1 MVCLVG
7 GCSGDDGAEGTST
20 TSTTEAESATTT
32 TEADETLR
40 VLVSNDDGISSD
52 GLDVLV
58 EALSALGEIELT
70 VVAPAEDRSG
80 SGDTTTPGGVQ
91 FEDGETISGEPGTA
105 VQGFPADSIGVA
117 IDELGLEP
125 HLVVSGVNEGNN
137 IGPVAPL
144 SGTIGVART
153 ALRRGIPAVAASA
166 GLEFDEDEFAVAAD
180 LVTRWITQNREDLLA
195 GSFPTDAVVSFNI
208 PDCDP
213 EDMGEVIEV
222 PLATAFPDGV
232 NPFESSCDLSNT
244 EPADDY
250 QALSTGFPTMTK
262 VPADL

>member
-7 GCSGDDGAEGTST
+7 GCSGDDGADPTST
-20 TSTTEAESATTT
+20 TTAAESTTT
-32 TEADETLR
+32 TEAEQTLR
-40 VLVSNDDGISSD
+40 VLVSNDDGIASE
-52 GLDVLV
+52 GIDVLV
-58 EALSALGEIELT
+58 EALSDLGQIEVT
-70 VVAPAEDRSG
+70 VVAPTGDRSG
-80 SGDTTTPGGVQ
+80 SGDQTTPGGAP
-91 FEDGETISGEPGTA
+91 FEDGETISGVQGTA
-105 VQGFPADSIGVA
+105 VEGFPADSIAVA
-117 IDELGLEP
+117 LDELELEP
-125 HLVVSGVNEGNN
+125 HLVVAGVNEGNN
-137 IGPVAPL
+137 IGPVAAL
-144 SGTIGVART
+144 SGTVGVART

-166 GLEFDEDEFAVAAD
+166 ALEFDEDEFAVAAD
-180 LVTRWITQNREDLLA
+180 LVTRWITQNREALLA
-195 GSFPTDAVVSFNI
+195 GSFPAEAVVSFNI

>member
-1 MVCLVG
+1 MVCLVA
-7 GCSGDDGAEGTST
+7 GCSGDDGAEETST
-20 TSTTEAESATTT
+20 TSTTEAESTTT
-32 TEADETLR
+32 TAAEETLR
-40 VLVSNDDGISSD
+40 VLVSNDDGISSE

-58 EALSALGEIELT
+58 EALSELGQIELT

-80 SGDTTTPGGVQ
+80 SGDTTPPGGVQ
-91 FEDGETISGEPGTA
+91 FSDGETISGEPGTA
-105 VQGFPADSIGVA
+105 VQGYPADSIGVA
-117 IDELGLEP
+117 LDELGLEP

-137 IGPVAPL
+137 IGPIAPL
-144 SGTIGVART
+144 SGTVGVART

-180 LVTRWITQNREDLLA
+180 LVTRWITQNRDDLLA

-222 PLATAFPDGV
+222 PLATEFPDGV
-232 NPFESSCDLSNT
+232 NPFESSCDLSNG
-244 EPADDY
+244 EPKDDWE
-250 QALSTGFPTMTK
+250 ALSTGFPTMT
-262 VPADL
+262 